1 MLAITVLL
9 FWVEVS
15 DYWHKKVL
23 FINFCAREQRL
34 VAAAAIGLIAQLVA
48 GNAIGGVA
56 MRTDVVQGFGHRGNL
71 SRIYANKNATTACLL
86 GQSPCL
92 NPLCVSREIFPE

>member
-34 VAAAAIGLIAQLVA
+34 VAAKSILG
-48 GNAIGGVA
+48 
-56 MRTDVVQGFGHRGNL
+56 MRL
-71 SRIYANKNATTACLL
+71 SEN
-86 GQSPCL
+86 
-92 NPLCVSREIFPE
+92 